1 MTDNYAQSPGA
12 LSETVVSALISA
24 SDEISAKET
33 WAASRRSGASALVPR
48 IMGLIIIAPRM
59 LRRDHSV
66 RIYIRQNVLKVLA
79 YLPADLRLG
88 SLIDMAGRNPE
99 ALDDI
104 FSGHIAEDYEIYRYN
119 VISSLGIFARHGLVE
134 EVFTAERIKTVGDSV
149 RETHRKAALR
159 QKGK

>member
-1 MTDNYAQSPGA
+1 MNDHYAQSPGA

-33 WAASRRSGASALVPR
+33 WAASRLSGASALVPR
-48 IMGLIIIAPRM
+48 IIGLIVTAPKM
-59 LRRDHSV
+59 LRRDHSA
-66 RIYIRQNVLKVLA
+66 RIYIRQNILKVLA

-88 SLIDMAGRNPE
+88 CLIDMAGRNPE

-134 EVFTAERIKTVGDSV
+134 EVFTAERIRAVGQSV
-149 RETHRKAALR
+149 RETHRRAAMKQR
-159 QKGK
+159 GK